1 MTIGAER
8 TESMP
13 SPTLDIL
20 IVTWNRLED
29 LIRALRSIQS
39 QSFQP
44 SRVIVVDNGSR
55 DGTQERIPI
64 EFPTV
69 EFLPQSEN
77 LGACGGRNVGMR
89 VVDSELV
96 FFMDDDTELL
106 PGCLE
111 EVVGRF
117 EDDPNLGAVQPSLF
131 LPGQNPNIDPPSDPR
146 PNPHPISAAW
156 CVRTQAL
163 PSDPW
168 PNAFVRQGEEM
179 WVAMHV
185 YDRGL
190 TSETWPLARCLHHQA
205 PGGQRERISYF
216 FARNSLLLYY
226 QRFPLL
232 LALPMVP
239 YKALRTLIN
248 VRSGIDLAAWFRGI
262 ASGLG
267 LILTGSA
274 KRDPIGWPG
283 AMRYLRAVR
292 AARRR

>member
-1 MTIGAER
+1 
-8 TESMP
+8 
-13 SPTLDIL
+13 
-20 IVTWNRLED
+20 
-29 LIRALRSIQS
+29 
-39 QSFQP
+39 
-44 SRVIVVDNGSR
+44 VVDNGSG
-55 DGTQERIPI
+55 DGTLERIPI
-64 EFPTV
+64 EFPAV
-69 EFLPQSEN
+69 EFLPQGEN
-77 LGACGGRNVGMR
+77 LGACAGRNVGMR
-89 VVDSELV
+89 AVDSELV

-111 EVVGRF
+111 EMVGRF
-117 EDDPNLGAVQPSLF
+117 EGNPNLGAVQPSIF
-131 LPGQNPNIDPPSDPR
+131 LAGQDPNIELPSHPR

-156 CVRTQAL
+156 CVRTHDL

-179 WVAMHV
+179 WVAMHI
-185 YDRGL
+185 YHSGL
-190 TSETWPLARCLHHQA
+190 SSEIWPEAKCLHHQA
-205 PGGQRERISYF
+205 PGGQREKVSYF

-239 YKALRTLIN
+239 YKVLRTLIN
-248 VRSGIDLAAWFRGI
+248 VRSVRDLAAWFRGI

-267 LILTGSA
+267 MILTGRA

-292 AARRR
+292 AARRG